1 MSGPIFNSSTD
12 RYIFTGSKFKG
23 SDASNQFLRL
33 SQYDTTVIDLCR
45 NAIDISALNVYIN
58 NNSVLTSSESTDATL
73 GDLRVVGNTTI
84 YNLSAGATDI
94 SLTLNVKG
102 NATFQEDVTIG
113 GNLTITGTTTT
124 INSNALD
131 ISDIN
136 ITLAAGNN
144 DGTSVDRKNR
154 AIGAGFD
161 ICGTDASFRY
171 DFSGSQERFVSS
183 IGLGISG
190 NLLPTSNASQ
200 VPVSYN
206 TFALKNGDFTPHL
219 GTESNIWLIAD
230 SYDISKV
237 VLSNF
242 SYIKLEFKVNFISST
257 EADQTLGFRVER
269 SVLDSSWTTVFTD
282 PSLGSNMGV
291 GIISVYNGTFIDN
304 LAGETL
310 NYNNTAN
317 NVAYRLRFKRNCPSD
332 DTIDTSFGIIG
343 GEGVGDYIFLQEL
356 YRPFL

>member
-1 MSGPIFNSSTD
+1 MSGPRFNNSSD
-12 RYIFTGSKFKG
+12 RYIFTGSEFRG
-23 SDASNQFLRL
+23 SDISNQKLRL
-33 SQYDTTVIDLCR
+33 SQYSNTFIDLCR

-58 NNSVLTSSESTDATL
+58 NNPVLTSSESTDATL
-73 GDLRVVGNTTI
+73 RDLRVVRNTII

-94 SLTLNVKG
+94 SSTLNVKG
-102 NATFQEDVTIG
+102 DATFEQDVTIQ

-124 INSNALD
+124 INSSVLD

-136 ITLAAGNN
+136 ITLAAGNSAN
-144 DGTSVDRKNR
+144 NR
-154 AIGAGFD
+154 SGANGAGFD
-161 ICGTDASFRY
+161 ICGTNASFRY
-171 DFSGSQERFVSS
+171 DFSGSLNRERFVSS

-190 NLLPTSNASQ
+190 DLLPTSNASR
-200 VPVSYN
+200 VPVSYS
-206 TFALKNGDFTPHL
+206 TFALKNSGFSDIHL
-219 GTESNIWLIAD
+219 GTEKNTWLTAT

-237 VLSNF
+237 VLSNY

-269 SVLDSSWTTVFTD
+269 SVTDASWTNVFTD

-304 LAGETL
+304 LAGATL
-310 NYNNTAN
+310 NYNNISN
-317 NVAYRLRFKRNCPSD
+317 NVGYRLRFQRNCPSD

-343 GEGVGDYIFLQEL
+343 GSGVGDYIFLQEL